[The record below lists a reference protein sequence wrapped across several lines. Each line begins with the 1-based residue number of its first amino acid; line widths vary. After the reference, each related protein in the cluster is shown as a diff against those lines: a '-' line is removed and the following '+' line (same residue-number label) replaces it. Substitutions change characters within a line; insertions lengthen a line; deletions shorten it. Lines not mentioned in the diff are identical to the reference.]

1 MTVRTIAAALVILF
15 LAASPAA
22 AQATAGEDA
31 EAAWSF
37 AAAVSTYL
45 LPDDGNYA
53 QPTFTADREW
63 LHLETRYN
71 YEALE
76 TASVWAGYNVAG
88 GERVEWEFTP
98 MVGGVFGE
106 TNGVAPGYTASVSW
120 WKLDGYSEGEYVFAT
135 DRDESFAYA
144 WSEVAIAPVEWLRL
158 GVVTQRTRAYE
169 TERDIQR
176 GPFAS
181 VTLKQLEAA
190 VYVFNPDD
198 GEATVVVSL
207 GWSF

>member
-1 MTVRTIAAALVILF
+1 MRTIATALLILL
-15 LAASPAA
+15 LAASTAA
-22 AQATAGEDA
+22 AQAPADEDD
-31 EAAWSF
+31 EPAWSF
-37 AAAVSTYL
+37 AAAVATYL

-53 QPTFTADREW
+53 QPTFTADRDW
-63 LHLETRYN
+63 LHMEIRYN

-76 TASVWAGYNVAG
+76 TGSVWAGYNLGG
-88 GERVEWEFTP
+88 GERAQWELTP
-98 MVGGVFGE
+98 MLGGVFGE
-106 TNGVAPGYTASVSW
+106 TSGVAPGYAASVSW

-135 DRDESFAYA
+135 DRDERFAYN

-158 GVVTQRTRAYE
+158 GIVTQRTRAYD
-169 TERDIQR
+169 TEREVQR
-176 GPFAS
+176 GPFTS